1 MGEDDSVGPDGGPA
15 TGDYFE
21 RELYLDREETAALM
35 RDVADSLEAGTD
47 LTVSGDG
54 WELPFSY
61 REPIEVEVEYS
72 PGRDAEL
79 ELEFEFAAA
88 AEDPD
93 LSVE

>member
-1 MGEDDSVGPDGGPA
+1 MDEDDSDGPDGGSTP
-15 TGDYFE
+15 DEYFE
-21 RELYLDREETAALM
+21 RELYLGREETAALM
-35 RDVADSLEAGTD
+35 RDIADSLEAGTD

-72 PGRDAEL
+72 PGGEAEL
-79 ELEFEFAAA
+79 ELEFEFDAAA
-88 AEDPD
+88 DDAD